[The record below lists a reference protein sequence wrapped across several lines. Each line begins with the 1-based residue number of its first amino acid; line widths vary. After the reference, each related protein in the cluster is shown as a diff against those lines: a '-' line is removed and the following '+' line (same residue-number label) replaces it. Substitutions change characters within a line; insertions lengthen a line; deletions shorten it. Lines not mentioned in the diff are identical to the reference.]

1 MASGHLSCKTKYS
14 KYCSHPMS
22 HKIHKSMQMCR
33 NACTCFLSKLLGC
46 FKVATFLEI
55 LRFCVAFQ
63 LPKDQNFGLFITWC
77 VLVGFG
83 LFQSVER
90 RECCVVYE
98 QVFFLRG
105 ALTWAVSKYTKMIML
120 CCLWASVLV
129 KIIRGLKLTVFS
141 PSAPARGLQCR
152 HKAGT

>member
-1 MASGHLSCKTKYS
+1 MLAHV
-14 KYCSHPMS
+14 
-22 HKIHKSMQMCR
+22 
-33 NACTCFLSKLLGC
+33 FLSKLLGC

-105 ALTWAVSKYTKMIML
+105 ALTWVVSK
-120 CCLWASVLV
+120 CVHEDDNVVLFMS
-129 KIIRGLKLTVFS
+129 KCS
-141 PSAPARGLQCR
+141 C
-152 HKAGT
+152 